1 MCTLQFVHQM
11 HKLLGTNNRRAIYY
25 RDCTSGNGGCS
36 IRRGS
41 IAVYGVLWVMCVS
54 QNGKEV
60 NSVIWPGK
68 FLHTGQTVLRAWIHI
83 LWRVTVQVPVMKGE
97 H

>member
-1 MCTLQFVHQM
+1 
-11 HKLLGTNNRRAIYY
+11 
-25 RDCTSGNGGCS
+25 
-36 IRRGS
+36 
-41 IAVYGVLWVMCVS
+41 MCVS
-54 QNGKEV
+54 QNGEEV

-97 H
+97 QYIIVKLILLGLVSHHLLKLSKLMGN